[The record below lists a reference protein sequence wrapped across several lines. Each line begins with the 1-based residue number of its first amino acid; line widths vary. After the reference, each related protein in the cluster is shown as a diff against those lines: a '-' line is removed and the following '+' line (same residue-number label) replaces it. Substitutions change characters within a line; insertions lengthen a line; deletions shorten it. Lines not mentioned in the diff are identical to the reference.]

1 MTSATD
7 ERVVWSETFYAE
19 TFDFRGRM
27 QFCRFDEC
35 TFIRCTLLLDEATE
49 QIAFT
54 HCIFKDCSI
63 DHLDS
68 DKARGIDSIGNTFDK
83 PLAEKRKEFDD
94 HLATI
99 LRKRGESQ
107 SR

>member
-19 TFDFRGRM
+19 TFDFCGHM

-35 TFIRCTLLLDEATE
+35 TFIRCTLLLDEATK

-54 HCIFKDCSI
+54 HCTFKDCNI
-63 DHLDS
+63 DHLDTVES
-68 DKARGIDSIGNTFDK
+68 RGIESIGNTFDK

-99 LRKRGESQ
+99 LRKRGESE

>member
-1 MTSATD
+1 MTSAID
-7 ERVVWSETFYAE
+7 ERVVWNETFYAE

-35 TFIRCTLLLDEATE
+35 TFIRCTLLLDDGTE

-54 HCIFKDCSI
+54 GCTFKDCNI
-63 DHLDS
+63 DHLDG
-68 DKARGIDSIGNTFDK
+68 DETRGITSVGNNFDK

-94 HLATI
+94 HLAAV
-99 LRKRGESQ
+99 LRQRS
-107 SR
+107 S